1 MMQRGAHAL
10 LFLMCSPFLVLCEDV
25 FGCQSNPPTRH
36 RASVHSSPAPARVR
50 LQYTV
55 KFEVALTPERRDSF
69 LVTVRE
75 AKAPIAARRFKEL
88 VNTHFFT
95 GWPPRAAP
103 HPNPTPNPKPKPKPK
118 PTPKPTPKPKPKP
131 KPKQVPVLPRAP
143 WLPRAVRAERQRHA
157 PARVGPQGA
166 HPEPSGTLTLVG
178 PSS

>member
-1 MMQRGAHAL
+1 MPVEPTHA
-10 LFLMCSPFLVLCEDV
+10 
-25 FGCQSNPPTRH
+25 PPRN
-36 RASVHSSPAPARVR
+36 VHSPPARVR

-95 GWPPRAAP
+95 GWPPRPAP

-118 PTPKPTPKPKPKP
+118 PTPTPNPNANANPNP
-131 KPKQVPVLPRAP
+131 NPNAGPKQEEAP
-143 WLPRAVRAERQRHA
+143 PTIDEHTGLGMWSVVEPEPEPEVDPDSAAGRAEM
-157 PARVGPQGA
+157 G
-166 HPEPSGTLTLVG
+166 EP
-178 PSS
+178 